1 MKHGLRI
8 AALRLARAAGLFAL
22 ARRATRDEARIV
34 CYHGYAYRDEHRFV
48 PQLFMAPAT
57 FERRLHVIA
66 RSRLRVVPLDELVS
80 RLEQGR
86 PVGGLLCLTI
96 DDGWTGFAR
105 FAWPALK
112 QRGWPCTLYLTTWY
126 AIRGWPVLNVLR
138 RYLAWRGVALAPEA
152 ESPAAERALLQQ
164 AAGQAGI
171 DLSCPDGQLFCITPP
186 AELAALVQQ
195 GLDLQVHTHRH
206 RLPSAPDALA
216 AEIDDNRRHLA
227 EAGNPRADHLCY
239 PSGEYTAAQIPLLAG
254 MGLRSATTTQPGLVN
269 TRSDR
274 WQLPRLLDSDH
285 LHDVEFEA
293 ELSGLLSLV
302 RRALGRSPTPAPPG
316 MQ

>member
-1 MKHGLRI
+1 MKRALRI
-8 AALRLARAAGLFAL
+8 AALRLARAAGLFRL
-22 ARRATRDEARIV
+22 ARLATRGEARIV

-57 FERRLHVIA
+57 FERRLQVIA
-66 RSRLRVVPLDELVS
+66 RSGLQVVPLDDLVR

-86 PVGGLLCLTI
+86 PVGGLLCLTV

-138 RYLAWRGVALAPEA
+138 RYLAWRGVALPPEA
-152 ESPAAERALLQQ
+152 PSPAEERALLQQ
-164 AAGQAGI
+164 AARQSDV
-171 DLSCPDGQLFCITPP
+171 DLSCVDGELFCITPP
-186 AELAALVQQ
+186 TALAPLVQQ

-206 RLPSAPDALA
+206 HLPAAPDALA
-216 AEIDDNRRHLA
+216 AEIGDNRRHLA
-227 EAGNPRADHLCY
+227 EAGSTRADHLCY
-239 PSGEYTAAQIPLLAG
+239 PSGEYTAAQIPMLAG
-254 MGLRSATTTQPGLVN
+254 LGLRSATTTQPGLVN
-269 TRSDR
+269 AHSDR

-285 LHDVEFEA
+285 LLDIEFEA
-293 ELSGLLSLV
+293 ELSGLLTLV
-302 RRALGRSPTPAPPG
+302 RRGLGRSPVLVAPG
-316 MQ
+316 S